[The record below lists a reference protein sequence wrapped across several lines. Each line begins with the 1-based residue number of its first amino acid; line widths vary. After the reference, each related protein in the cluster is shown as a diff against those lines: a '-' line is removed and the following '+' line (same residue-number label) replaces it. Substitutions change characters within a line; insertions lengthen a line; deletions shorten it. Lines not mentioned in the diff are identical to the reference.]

1 MMLSL
6 KMGVCRAGL
15 EVCLCVRIWT
25 FDILV
30 PLLEKAA
37 EFIVLV
43 YLIQRQEYKWAFMM
57 GITMLLPGFIES
69 IYWIASCFCGEK
81 DANCHKCCQW
91 IFFYNPFLFPFTSIA
106 W

>member
-1 MMLSL
+1 MKALHIAIL
-6 KMGVCRAGL
+6 RYTKKHNDAIA
-15 EVCLCVRIWT
+15 RIGGDGSIFACST
-25 FDILV
+25 
-30 PLLEKAA
+30 
-37 EFIVLV
+37 IV
-43 YLIQRQEYKWAFMM
+43 QRQQYKWAFMM